1 MRRRAVIGLAD
12 GTHLCGYS
20 YGYCPDIN
28 APDIPPQG
36 GNTQGGNTQGA
47 NAPRTKARTKAN
59 VPPAHTPPTY
69 IGGELVFNTSMCGY
83 QEIMTDPSY
92 SGQII
97 TFTCPHI
104 GNVGVNDEDY
114 ESTRIHAAGLVF
126 RNVSPLYSNYRATR
140 SFEEF
145 LIKNKCA
152 AITNV
157 DTRLLTRKL
166 RDHGCQNSCI
176 ISFEGG
182 DEEESKAA
190 QQAIEQARR
199 MPAIGSNNLAQ
210 LASCGD
216 TQLWQEDLGDWSHS
230 ESENNSEKNSEHNSE
245 SPSMESPPM
254 ESPPMESPSMESPH
268 ILVYDCGVKSNIL
281 RLLKEQGCK
290 VTLVPYDCKAQDLIN
305 QHQADGVLISNG
317 PGDPETCKKVI
328 QDIKF
333 FLQQSIPLLGIC
345 LGQQLLGIAVNA
357 KSQKMKFGHHGANHP
372 VRREK
377 DNTVAITSQ
386 NHNFTLDEASLP
398 SNIRVT
404 HRSLF
409 DNSIQGIEL
418 TDKPAIG
425 FQGHPEASPGPH
437 DITEVFTSFI
447 QLIKQSPLK
456 HNS

>member
-28 APDIPPQG
+28 TPVA
-36 GNTQGGNTQGA
+36 NTPA
-47 NAPRTKARTKAN
+47 S
-59 VPPAHTPPTY
+59 PAHT
-69 IGGELVFNTSMCGY
+69 GGELVFNTSMCGY

-114 ESTRIHAAGLVF
+114 ESANIHAAGLVF
-126 RNVSPLYSNYRATR
+126 RNISPLYSNYRATR

-166 RDHGCQNSCI
+166 RDHGCQSSCI

-230 ESENNSEKNSEHNSE
+230 ESGNHSGNHSE
-245 SPSMESPPM
+245 PP
-254 ESPPMESPSMESPH
+254 PH
-268 ILVYDCGVKSNIL
+268 ILVYDCGVKRNIL

-290 VTLVPYDCKAQDLIN
+290 VTLVPYDCNAQDLIN
-305 QHQADGVLISNG
+305 QHQVDGVLISNG
-317 PGDPETCKKVI
+317 PGDPETCEKII

-333 FLQQSIPLLGIC
+333 FLQQNIPLLGIC

-377 DNTVAITSQ
+377 DSTVAITSQ

-447 QLIKQSPLK
+447 QLINQSPLK

>member
-20 YGYCPDIN
+20 YGYCPEIN
-28 APDIPPQG
+28 TPDIPPPAA
-36 GNTQGGNTQGA
+36 NTSA
-47 NAPRTKARTKAN
+47 APAAT
-59 VPPAHTPPTY
+59 PAHTPPTHTGY
-69 IGGELVFNTSMCGY
+69 TGGELVFNTSMCGY

-104 GNVGVNDEDY
+104 GNVGINDEDY
-114 ESTRIHAAGLVF
+114 ESANIHAAGLVF
-126 RNVSPLYSNYRATR
+126 RNISPLYSNYRATR

-230 ESENNSEKNSEHNSE
+230 ESGNHSEKNSGNHSEHNS
-245 SPSMESPPM
+245 PP
-254 ESPPMESPSMESPH
+254 PLH
-268 ILVYDCGVKSNIL
+268 ILVYDCGVKRNIL

-305 QHQADGVLISNG
+305 QHQVDGVLISNG
-317 PGDPETCKKVI
+317 PGDPETCEKII

-333 FLQQSIPLLGIC
+333 FLQQNIPLLGIC
-345 LGQQLLGIAVNA
+345 LGHQLLGIAVNA

-437 DITEVFTSFI
+437 DITEIFTSFI
-447 QLIKQSPLK
+447 QLINQNPLK